1 MRLTTTLMNSL
12 ALAVPLIHLIS
23 AEDFCVSGQ
32 FRLRIYAK
40 ECEGLTVK
48 TKEGDDVPMTVCGE
62 MWGTEKDGIDGFP
75 IVGEVTIERA
85 DIRDSSTKFWL
96 YWGPKDHAFEKKTE
110 VSPFYLQPDMRI
122 DLLSVL

>member
-1 MRLTTTLMNSL
+1 
-12 ALAVPLIHLIS
+12 
-23 AEDFCVSGQ
+23 
-32 FRLRIYAK
+32 
-40 ECEGLTVK
+40 
-48 TKEGDDVPMTVCGE
+48 MTVCGE